1 MMTPP
6 GRVTPPSNPALM
18 IATAAFLEQG
28 RILDRLSR
36 LLTAAALI
44 LLPLLALLA
53 PQMRSETWNVVAG
66 ALGLAIALGLAEL
79 YFAFRVG
86 FDAALFREL
95 AAGSALTGLDQLDAS
110 LTWLGLRPKTAG
122 SRPLDDRIGG
132 ARQLLRRQA
141 LCLALQLAT
150 MVVAAGILALQ

>member
-1 MMTPP
+1 MTPP
-6 GRVTPPSNPALM
+6 PSRVTPPSNPALM

-28 RILDRLSR
+28 RALDRLSR
-36 LLTAAALI
+36 LLTAAAVT
-44 LLPLLALLA
+44 LLLLLALLA
-53 PQMRSETWNVVAG
+53 AQMRSETWNLMAG
-66 ALGLAIALGLAEL
+66 TLGLVILLGLAEL

-95 AAGSALTGLDQLDAS
+95 AAGSSLTGLDQLDAS
-110 LTWLGLRPKTAG
+110 LTWLGLRPKAAG

-132 ARQLLRRQA
+132 ARKLLRRQA

-150 MVVAAGILALQ
+150 MVGAAGILALQ